1 MFSEEGNIFKD
12 SMPHSSNLK
21 NCNNF
26 NHPHIDIGKHW
37 EKLRKIETKI
47 PFGEF
52 YIFMKKETI
61 TRRLSLVGGGCG
73 NTKQLRIRG
82 RFQFTHKRRRFALR
96 NASCS
101 SIWNSFV
108 QVFFVYLQDHHTTTS
123 PLCCGTKNITIVGI
137 PLCLRDNMKRYREVQ
152 GTGVLAS
159 K

>member
-52 YIFMKKETI
+52 YIFTKK
-61 TRRLSLVGGGCG
+61 
-73 NTKQLRIRG
+73 
-82 RFQFTHKRRRFALR
+82 
-96 NASCS
+96 
-101 SIWNSFV
+101 
-108 QVFFVYLQDHHTTTS
+108 
-123 PLCCGTKNITIVGI
+123 
-137 PLCLRDNMKRYREVQ
+137 
-152 GTGVLAS
+152 
-159 K
+159 